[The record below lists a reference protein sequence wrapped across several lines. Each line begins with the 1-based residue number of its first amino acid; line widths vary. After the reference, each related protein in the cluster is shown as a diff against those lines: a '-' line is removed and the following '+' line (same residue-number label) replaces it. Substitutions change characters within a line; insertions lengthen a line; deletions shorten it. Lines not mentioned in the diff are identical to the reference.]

1 MKNYEYITNHLVAF
15 LQKEV
20 AAAGFKK
27 VILGLS
33 GGIDSAVVALL
44 CERAFGKNMKAILLP
59 SDTTNM
65 KNMEDA
71 LDLAKKF
78 DIDTQTV
85 SIAPMLTSYPLALS
99 PLRKGNM
106 AARLRM
112 MTLYDLSVVENALV
126 VGTSNKSEILL
137 GYGTLFGDTACA
149 INPIGELFKTEIFE
163 LARYLGVT
171 EAILTKAP
179 SADLWEGQTDE
190 EELGYTYA
198 QLDKVLRV
206 FVEESLSEE
215 DLVRR
220 GFDEELVRFA
230 LKRYSDNLF
239 KQALPRIA
247 LL

>member
-1 MKNYEYITNHLVAF
+1 
-15 LQKEV
+15 
-20 AAAGFKK
+20 
-27 VILGLS
+27 
-33 GGIDSAVVALL
+33 
-44 CERAFGKNMKAILLP
+44 
-59 SDTTNM
+59 
-65 KNMEDA
+65 
-71 LDLAKKF
+71 
-78 DIDTQTV
+78 
-85 SIAPMLTSYPLALS
+85 
-99 PLRKGNM
+99 
-106 AARLRM
+106 M

-149 INPIGELFKTEIFE
+149 INPVGELFKTEIFE
-163 LARYLGVT
+163 LASYLGVT

-220 GFDEELVRFA
+220 GFDEDLVRFS

-239 KQALPRIA
+239 KQSLPRVA